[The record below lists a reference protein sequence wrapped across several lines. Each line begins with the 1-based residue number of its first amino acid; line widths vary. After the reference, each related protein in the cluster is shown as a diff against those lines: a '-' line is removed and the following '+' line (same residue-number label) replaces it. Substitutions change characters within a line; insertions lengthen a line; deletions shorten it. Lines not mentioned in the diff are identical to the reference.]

1 MKSHESSVSAVGQ
14 ELLSIKRELCTL
26 CQVMSTVCASTI
38 HQAVSPDVAAPQEP
52 VFANQTP
59 LNQLVVTSWNCR
71 GYKNAL
77 PYINHLIQS
86 GSDIIALLSE
96 HWMWPFELCQIHPD
110 YAGYGKADKRLHA
123 QSNLSRGCGGVGL
136 MWRNSIHA
144 SPVNIDSDRVC
155 GIQIELKD
163 CHLFVL
169 SVYLSCSGQSFEEF
183 SEYVKDLQC
192 IVSTL
197 QTQGPVIVAGD
208 FNAHLPV
215 CCSMPNE
222 EGHLIA
228 EFIDQNHLY
237 PVSCSSI
244 SSGPNYTFF
253 TDTSKSIVDYYHDQ
267 HTSCS

>member
-1 MKSHESSVSAVGQ
+1 MATVLYRNNEANHVSSVSAVGQ

-26 CQVMSTVCASTI
+26 RQVMSTVCASTI
-38 HQAVSPDVAAPQEP
+38 HQAVSPDTAAPQEP

-86 GSDIIALLSE
+86 GSDIIALSE
-96 HWMWPFELCQIHPD
+96 HWMWPFEIPELCQIHPD

-155 GIQIELKD
+155 GIQGLPPICVKCLSS
-163 CHLFVL
+163 LFWPKL
-169 SVYLSCSGQSFEEF
+169 
-183 SEYVKDLQC
+183 
-192 IVSTL
+192 
-197 QTQGPVIVAGD
+197 
-208 FNAHLPV
+208 
-215 CCSMPNE
+215 
-222 EGHLIA
+222 
-228 EFIDQNHLY
+228 
-237 PVSCSSI
+237 
-244 SSGPNYTFF
+244 
-253 TDTSKSIVDYYHDQ
+253 
-267 HTSCS
+267 